1 MKEHYE
7 YILTLKQKQWLHNQL
22 RILENEWQYLVEE
35 VILRGKYS
43 DYEKGLLNKL
53 GRLVKTKKKIRILN
67 GIMYNN
73 ATFVDKEQLKNLKK
87 MDNFVK
93 DNMVRFTEE
102 VGMQVREVIT
112 EIIKKGYYYEGQA
125 EVLNMIANEYNNW
138 KRENR

>member
-1 MKEHYE
+1 
-7 YILTLKQKQWLHNQL
+7 
-22 RILENEWQYLVEE
+22 
-35 VILRGKYS
+35 
-43 DYEKGLLNKL
+43 
-53 GRLVKTKKKIRILN
+53 
-67 GIMYNN
+67 MYNN

-125 EVLNMIANEYNNW
+125 EVLNMVANEYNNW

>member
-1 MKEHYE
+1 
-7 YILTLKQKQWLHNQL
+7 
-22 RILENEWQYLVEE
+22 
-35 VILRGKYS
+35 
-43 DYEKGLLNKL
+43 
-53 GRLVKTKKKIRILN
+53 
-67 GIMYNN
+67 MYNN

-102 VGMQVREVIT
+102 VGTQVREVIST
-112 EIIKKGYYYEGQA
+112 IIDQGYYYEGQA

>member
-1 MKEHYE
+1 
-7 YILTLKQKQWLHNQL
+7 
-22 RILENEWQYLVEE
+22 
-35 VILRGKYS
+35 
-43 DYEKGLLNKL
+43 
-53 GRLVKTKKKIRILN
+53 
-67 GIMYNN
+67 MYNN

-102 VGMQVREVIT
+102 VGMQVRDVIAEV
-112 EIIKKGYYYEGQA
+112 IKKGHYYEGQA

>member
-1 MKEHYE
+1 
-7 YILTLKQKQWLHNQL
+7 
-22 RILENEWQYLVEE
+22 
-35 VILRGKYS
+35 
-43 DYEKGLLNKL
+43 
-53 GRLVKTKKKIRILN
+53 
-67 GIMYNN
+67 MYNN

-102 VGMQVREVIT
+102 VGTQVREVIST
-112 EIIKKGYYYEGQA
+112 IIEKGYYYEGQA